1 MTTPRKHKKGE
12 IAMKMKEVHRLP
24 LGFGPV
30 KVPEVPQMAKVE
42 AIEVAY
48 ETDGDLLSRLHLP
61 EGLEL
66 TSNAVRI
73 LYHKYN
79 GCSLLAG
86 RGYNSFLIALDGR
99 RAGEDGLYIPVR
111 LTSDMFTMIDGRYGD
126 YGFPDLYADI
136 PDPVLRSGGYYCY
149 ATEYE
154 YKVMEL
160 YASGFAPM
168 AGEELDAFRAA
179 RHNTVWLTD
188 EHRADIVTR
197 VDEAEK
203 GEGSAVFTHAEWF
216 DAPALCGITN
226 FMKTLPVKKT
236 LGAVRWTGAMEIGA
250 GGEL

>member
-1 MTTPRKHKKGE
+1 
-12 IAMKMKEVHRLP
+12 MKMKEVRRLP

-48 ETDGDLLSRLHLP
+48 ETERELLDRLNLP

-66 TSNAVRI
+66 TSNVVRV

-86 RGYNSFLIALDGR
+86 RGYNSIVIALEGR
-99 RAGEDGLYIPVR
+99 RGGDEGLFIPVR
-111 LTSDMFTMIDGRYGD
+111 LTSDMFTMIDGRYGE

-136 PDPVLRSGGYYCY
+136 PDPVLRNGGYYCY

-154 YKVMEL
+154 YKVMDL
-160 YASGFAPM
+160 YASGFQALE
-168 AGEELDAFRAA
+168 GEELEAFRKERRLNA
-179 RHNTVWLTD
+179 WLTD
-188 EHRADIVTR
+188 EAKADIVTR
-197 VDEAEK
+197 IDTVEK
-203 GEGSAVFTHAEWF
+203 GDGSVVFTQAEWF
-216 DAPALCGITN
+216 DAPALCGIVN
-226 FMKTLPVKKT
+226 FMKALPVKKT
-236 LGAVRWTGAMEIGA
+236 LGAVRWTGALEIGT